1 MPFSRQLPQTG
12 MASLS
17 LLDSLIVTAVRRLW
31 RFPRFKGRLFI
42 VDHLLPVANVMAS
55 RYGPAIRVHRHD
67 FTNRAAIFGL
77 YGDEIAKWVRT
88 LRPGDV
94 FVDIGANTGVFS
106 LLASATM
113 GQGGRGTVFAFEP
126 NPRLFRDLCFNIEVN
141 GCTGIFPFNVAV
153 SDRTATFGLVH
164 NAGHT
169 GGVALHDLDGDSPE
183 PRGAEESIV
192 LAVAPREI
200 GAMLQAAEG
209 RRVCMKID
217 VEGHELNVLRGLAE
231 AGLLARADWVI
242 VEIDPSHLSR
252 FGASA
257 DDIYDVM
264 RSAKLRPTKGLGTA
278 EHYDEIFVNEAN
290 D

>member
-1 MPFSRQLPQTG
+1 

-17 LLDSLIVTAVRRLW
+17 LLDSLIVTAVKRLW

-77 YGDEIAKWVRT
+77 YGDEIAQWVRT

-94 FVDIGANTGVFS
+94 FIDVGANTGVFS
-106 LLASATM
+106 LLASTTM
-113 GQGGRGTVFAFEP
+113 GRGTVFAFEP
-126 NPRLFRDLCFNIEVN
+126 NPRLFRDLCFNVEVN
-141 GCTGIFPFNVAV
+141 GCAGIFPFNIAL
-153 SDRTATFGLVH
+153 SDRTGTFGLVH

-169 GGVALHDLDGDSPE
+169 GGAALHDLKGVSPE
-183 PRGAEESIV
+183 ARRPDESIV
-192 LAVAPREI
+192 LAVAPKEI

-209 RRVCMKID
+209 RRVCVKVD

-231 AGLLARADWVI
+231 AGLLARAAWVV
-242 VEIDPSHLSR
+242 VEIDPSYLGR
-252 FGASA
+252 FGAGA
-257 DDIYDVM
+257 DEIYDLM
-264 RSAKLRPTKGLGTA
+264 RSANLRPTKGLGTA

-290 D
+290 T